1 MQYKSIPGLFLI
13 TFRRASK
20 AISTFVK
27 RVWLVSVLTPLAAK
41 VIKEYR
47 YWACELKKSKS
58 SNVKCLGFYMKKFK
72 RKTAFKK
79 QV

>member
-1 MQYKSIPGLFLI
+1 MLDFKILNNYFKSIPGLFLI
-13 TFRRASK
+13 TFLRASK

-27 RVWLVSVLTPLAAK
+27 RVLFVSVFTPLAAK

-58 SNVKCLGFYMKKFK
+58 SNVKYLGFYIRF
-72 RKTAFKK
+72 
-79 QV
+79 